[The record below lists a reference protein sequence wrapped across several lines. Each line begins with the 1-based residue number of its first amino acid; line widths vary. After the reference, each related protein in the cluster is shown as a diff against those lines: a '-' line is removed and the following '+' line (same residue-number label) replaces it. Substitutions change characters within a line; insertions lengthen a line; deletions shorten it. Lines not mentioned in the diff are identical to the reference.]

1 VRPCI
6 FWRLQKGECTSDKLP
21 AMPFFIGDWKKDPAI
36 GLLNLAERGL
46 WLEILFL
53 MWESEE
59 RGRLMVNGLPLGPE
73 ELAKILGQNLP
84 EVCQAFA
91 RLESLKV
98 FGRDEAGVV
107 VSRRLLRQKQ
117 ISSIRMKAGKKGAK
131 ARYSKKNFQ
140 DDGDDIL
147 PLQNNSKPLAN
158 TMAKTW
164 QNNVNETATANENET
179 EIVDESAVKEKGDD
193 GGNGKL
199 TDEQFI
205 EAFKT
210 NPAYRH
216 FDVGVELGKMDSWL
230 LAHPGRQKTRRFVVN
245 WLNKIDK
252 PMEVK
257 GGKNDFER
265 RTAGVREWLARET
278 KT

>member
-1 VRPCI
+1 
-6 FWRLQKGECTSDKLP
+6 
-21 AMPFFIGDWKKDPAI
+21 
-36 GLLNLAERGL
+36 
-46 WLEILFL
+46 
-53 MWESEE
+53 
-59 RGRLMVNGLPLGPE
+59 
-73 ELAKILGQNLP
+73 
-84 EVCQAFA
+84 
-91 RLESLKV
+91 
-98 FGRDEAGVV
+98 
-107 VSRRLLRQKQ
+107 
-117 ISSIRMKAGKKGAK
+117 
-131 ARYSKKNFQ
+131 
-140 DDGDDIL
+140 
-147 PLQNNSKPLAN
+147 
-158 TMAKTW
+158 MAKTW

-252 PMEVK
+252 RIFVIIGDGREL
-257 GGKNDFER
+257 E
-265 RTAGVREWLARET
+265 TVRGI
-278 KT
+278 